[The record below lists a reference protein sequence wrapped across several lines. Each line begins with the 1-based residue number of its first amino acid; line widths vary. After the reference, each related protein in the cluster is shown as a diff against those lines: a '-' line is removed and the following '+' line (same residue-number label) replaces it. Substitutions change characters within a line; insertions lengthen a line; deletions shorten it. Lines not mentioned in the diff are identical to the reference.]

1 MAHLFRR
8 ADSDAVGISTG
19 QRASAASVR
28 TRPSPA
34 GIRDVDAVEVS
45 SGQRASSASVRT
57 QSSPAENRVPLDK
70 EEFAQRYKL
79 VVVGQG
85 LGWCSP
91 RIYLRSHKSAGS
103 SPSRPAANRTT
114 ETEEEGITQVPE
126 SPKQKMVSCLGM
138 RRDSCT
144 VCRLPV
150 FLAEKLVVAHLIY
163 HRTCFR
169 CARCNNQLTHG
180 NYYETETDEFCCEA
194 CPDEEVSS
202 SEIQKYNST
211 PTIITTLGETDENE
225 ITSDSSD
232 QESASNPKERDQNIL
247 SHNTIKGS
255 QPEDPV
261 IPKLVAETSRLRLNF
276 ISNHLLS
283 KENDEIVVNDD
294 STDGDSKFFE
304 KHTVNFQTGA
314 AHELDSAV
322 LANDEF
328 VIKKGIGESANF
340 VDTCLKFESE
350 NLQEDTLTQQAR
362 SSTNTNSIS
371 NILNCSMEKDVPKPT
386 FSSICT
392 IDNDKFNNLVTKTN
406 NTKEQLD
413 NTDEH
418 ESTESRISLVQERL
432 KLFENGYKKDHIK
445 RRENKSQNIEVETS
459 KTQSNR
465 HIEPSSEDQID
476 LTLDIEAEK
485 EQKLLDDGIETSNH
499 NTIEGTND
507 NSIMF
512 SAESYSMLNSDVTG
526 SMSVPGSDI
535 PDDVGNS
542 NIEESEENV
551 ISTSETASVSPS
563 KSSKNLEEIIIDR
576 GSSESQTA
584 NDVTAQSKQ
593 SYENKSVNKDYP
605 EDLNPFKSDDEDV
618 GDHPTSINTFRSST
632 DLSNPFENETT
643 VKKEVT
649 PPKPAKR
656 TNFSDTS
663 KQQTT
668 IDVQTKRRLPAPQIN
683 LNPFWSDE
691 DDHDSD
697 LEFQG
702 KTPEQVP
709 IPKQRT
715 YNRSL
720 YASSTS
726 LTSSE
731 FGATPGVTPRKKQPA
746 PLPPNNKDL
755 HAPEQRTSLAPDLQN
770 TSAEYHKS
778 HQRTTL
784 KARKSK
790 PAPPPPIAT
799 STPYNA
805 AMVTPLT
812 LEESPIN
819 ESCNI
824 TSNENLWED
833 KKMDKDEANRTKQS
847 LTHISYADNPDYH
860 SPYTDKSTQGK
871 WKRKKNPAPP
881 CPIPHRRKIKVMS
894 LEDVK
899 LELDEIE
906 LQQQGLEKQGVRL
919 EQLIRNKCETGS
931 NNDDVSMR
939 SDVEELVLELFALVN
954 EKNELFRR
962 QAELML
968 LRRQQRLEEEHVE
981 VEYQIRCL
989 MSQSESTK
997 TDYDKQREEALIQ
1010 RLVQIVERR
1019 NEIIE
1024 CLEMD
1029 RRREIEEDKSI
1040 HKHMGLFAAKTKSE
1054 APDNDM
1060 NLPCCSKM
1068 KKDKP
1073 KKKTKEKKSKKM
1085 SKKDIDKDID
1095 EAEINHKRY
1104 NKRKWF

>member
-1 MAHLFRR
+1 MGEKRGTKALELWCRRITDGYSGVNVQNMTTSWKDGLAFCAMIHHFRPDLIDF
-8 ADSDAVGISTG
+8 DS
-19 QRASAASVR
+19 
-28 TRPSPA
+28 
-34 GIRDVDAVEVS
+34 
-45 SGQRASSASVRT
+45 
-57 QSSPAENRVPLDK
+57 LDK
-70 EEFAQRYKL
+70 NDVYRNNELAFTTAEQY
-79 VVVGQG
+79 
-85 LGWCSP
+85 LGIPALLDAEDMASCSVP
-91 RIYLRSHKSAGS
+91 DRLSILTYLSQFYQTFVGS
-103 SPSRPAANRTT
+103 SPSRATANRTT
-114 ETEEEGITQVPE
+114 ETEEEGIAQVPE
-126 SPKQKMVSCLGM
+126 SPKQKVVSCLGM
-138 RRDSCT
+138 RRDSCN

-180 NYYETETDEFCCEA
+180 NYYETETGEFCCEA

-202 SEIQKYNST
+202 SEIQKHNST
-211 PTIITTLGETDENE
+211 PTISTTLRETKKNE
-225 ITSDSSD
+225 IISDSSD
-232 QESASNPKERDQNIL
+232 QESANNLKERDQNIL
-247 SHNTIKGS
+247 SHNSIKQS

-261 IPKLVAETSRLRLNF
+261 ISKLVAETSRLRLNF

-294 STDGDSKFFE
+294 ATDGESKSFE
-304 KHTVNFQTGA
+304 KHTANFQTGT
-314 AHELDSAV
+314 AHELDSV
-322 LANDEF
+322 LLINDEII
-328 VIKKGIGESANF
+328 IKKGIGESTNF
-340 VDTCLKFESE
+340 VDTCLNFESQSV
-350 NLQEDTLTQQAR
+350 QEDTPKQDTR

-371 NILNCSMEKDVPKPT
+371 DILNCNMEKDVPKLT
-386 FSSICT
+386 FKL
-392 IDNDKFNNLVTKTN
+392 NKVVTKTN

-418 ESTESRISLVQERL
+418 ESSESGISLVQRRL
-432 KLFENGYKKDHIK
+432 KLFENGDTKDHIK
-445 RRENKSQNIEVETS
+445 RRENTSKNVEVETS
-459 KTQSNR
+459 KMQSNR
-465 HIEPSSEDQID
+465 HIELSSKDQIN
-476 LTLDIEAEK
+476 LTLGLEPEK
-485 EQKLLDDGIETSNH
+485 EQKLLDDGIETSKND
-499 NTIEGTND
+499 TIEGTNE
-507 NSIMF
+507 NSIIF
-512 SAESYSMLNSDVTG
+512 STESCSMLHSEVIG
-526 SMSVPGSDI
+526 SMNVPASDI
-535 PDDVGNS
+535 TDNIRKP
-542 NIEESEENV
+542 NIEESEKNV
-551 ISTSETASVSPS
+551 IFISETASVSPS
-563 KSSKNLEEIIIDR
+563 KLSKNLKEIIIDR
-576 GSSESQTA
+576 GSSEDQTA
-584 NDVTAQSKQ
+584 NDATAQSNQ
-593 SYENKSVNKDYP
+593 SYGNKSVDRDYP

-618 GDHPTSINTFRSST
+618 DDHPTSINTFRSST
-632 DLSNPFENETT
+632 DLSNPFENGAP
-643 VKKEVT
+643 VNQEVT

-656 TNFSDTS
+656 TNLSNTS
-663 KQQTT
+663 KEQPSLN
-668 IDVQTKRRLPAPQIN
+668 VQTKRRLPAPQIN

-697 LEFQG
+697 LECQG
-702 KTPEQVP
+702 KMPEQVP
-709 IPKQRT
+709 TPKPRT
-715 YNRSL
+715 INRSL

-746 PLPPNNKDL
+746 PLPPSNKDL
-755 HAPEQRTSLAPDLQN
+755 HVPQQRTPLAVDLQN

-778 HQRTTL
+778 HQRTTF
-784 KARKSK
+784 KARKTK

-812 LEESPIN
+812 LQESPMN

-824 TSNENLWED
+824 IGNQNLWED

-919 EQLIRNKCETGS
+919 EQLIRNKCETEP

-939 SDVEELVLELFALVN
+939 TDVEELVLELFALVN

-989 MSQSESTK
+989 MSRSESTK

-1040 HKHMGLFAAKTKSE
+1040 HKHMGLFAE
-1054 APDNDM
+1054 
-1060 NLPCCSKM
+1060 M
-1068 KKDKP
+1068 KKGKP

-1104 NKRKWF
+1104 NKKKWF